1 MDTATSTFCCP
12 PPTPVMEIY
21 THYIIQRH
29 VDKQMGLG
37 SLAGAG
43 TTGLVPT
50 QDVPRP
56 PGQGSAPRATKP
68 SLRAALGGWALA
80 YGGLPPSLGCFW
92 PPSSSSRGS
101 QGGTGL
107 GAGPGAQ
114 LLDGGQSPASPVAP
128 GTFPRGAWPAQG
140 PLADSRGG
148 KGVRLQVWAPPEGDP
163 TGALPPGSSLGRRER
178 SCHALGEPNTVLV
191 SGKWST
197 TSSEAQ
203 AGRGEGAAL
212 I

>member
-1 MDTATSTFCCP
+1 MCPDPQARAVPPVPQSPVSGLLWEAGPWLMGGCPRVWGASGHP
-12 PPTPVMEIY
+12 PPPHEVVREV
-21 THYIIQRH
+21 Q
-29 VDKQMGLG
+29 GLE
-37 SLAGAG
+37 
-43 TTGLVPT
+43 
-50 QDVPRP
+50 QD
-56 PGQGSAPRATKP
+56 QGHNS
-68 SLRAALGGWALA
+68 
-80 YGGLPPSLGCFW
+80 
-92 PPSSSSRGS
+92 
-101 QGGTGL
+101 
-107 GAGPGAQ
+107 
-114 LLDGGQSPASPVAP
+114 DGGQSPGSPVAP
-128 GTFPRGAWPAQG
+128 GTFPTGAWPAQG

-163 TGALPPGSSLGRRER
+163 TGALPLGSSLGRRER